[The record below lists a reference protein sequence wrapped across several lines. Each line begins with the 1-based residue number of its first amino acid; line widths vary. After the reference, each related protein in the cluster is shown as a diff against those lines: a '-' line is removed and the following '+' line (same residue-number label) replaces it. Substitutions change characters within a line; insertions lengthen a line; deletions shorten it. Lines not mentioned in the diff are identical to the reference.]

1 MTTAAPRLRCGPQAR
16 AGALDTAVL
25 RRYSEGRK
33 AEGEGWTMLDL
44 SKRQKP
50 DFDERKII
58 FLEFVAAAAILSIVA
73 LVLYMIF
80 TYKPA

>member
-1 MTTAAPRLRCGPQAR
+1 
-16 AGALDTAVL
+16 
-25 RRYSEGRK
+25 
-33 AEGEGWTMLDL
+33 MLDL
-44 SKRQKP
+44 SKRHKP

>member
-1 MTTAAPRLRCGPQAR
+1 M
-16 AGALDTAVL
+16 
-25 RRYSEGRK
+25 
-33 AEGEGWTMLDL
+33 MLDL

-50 DFDERKII
+50 DFDERKVI